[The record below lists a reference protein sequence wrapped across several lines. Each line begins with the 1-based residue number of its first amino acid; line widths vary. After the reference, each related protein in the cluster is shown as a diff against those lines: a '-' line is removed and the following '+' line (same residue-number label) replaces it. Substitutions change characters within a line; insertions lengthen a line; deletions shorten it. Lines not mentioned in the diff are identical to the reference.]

1 MLFVEFSDIL
11 KMLGWLG
18 NINLFLQRRKRK
30 MEKGIISYKSERG
43 YCIIRS
49 SVGEKIFV
57 HISNIGEEAYKHL
70 AKGCKVLF
78 DYEETE
84 KGKSATNVI
93 LELPESQHGK
103 TVDFSEEQIR
113 EMFGDL
119 AAEDE
124 KMERFSSYF
133 IKTDVYKKI
142 HNFLPIRIL
151 VAHKGIGKSAV
162 FRMSYL
168 ENQKN
173 NVLSVW
179 VKPDDI
185 LGIASAED
193 CADPLEMIR
202 QWKSGL
208 EELLVEKVVS
218 NFNISKDNDTINRI
232 SRNGLKFTERIGMI
246 VKKVP
251 EVVDIDAIKKGIVDM
266 YIKKRKIVIYIDDLD
281 RAWNGSKKNIY
292 RISALLNAV
301 RDMCNET
308 DELCFRISLR
318 SDVYYLVRTA
328 DESTDKIDGNV
339 LWLTWTEHELLAL
352 LVKRVQS
359 YFGNYFSERELLDM
373 EQWEMSK
380 YLNDIMADTF
390 EGSGKWNNRPIRYI
404 FLSLIRRRPRDLI
417 NLCTLAARNANAKGR
432 NLIVTEDWEEVF
444 EQYSSS
450 RLQDTINEHKYELPD
465 IERLLLGMKPSH
477 TMKKTDKPF
486 VYDKERLICKI
497 EGIIQNGK
505 FYFVNNKECTV
516 EELVAFMYKINF
528 LNARKDVDGGY
539 IDRKYFENN
548 KYITAKSVDFGYDW
562 EVHPAFRW
570 ALYPEIRDIFR
581 YTDIPENL

>member
-1 MLFVEFSDIL
+1 
-11 KMLGWLG
+11 
-18 NINLFLQRRKRK
+18 
-30 MEKGIISYKSERG
+30 MEKGIVSQKTEKG
-43 YCIIRS
+43 YCFIRS
-49 SVGEKIFV
+49 STGESIFV
-57 HISNIGEEAYKHL
+57 HVNNVGQEIYEQL
-70 AKGCKVLF
+70 AKGSKVLF
-78 DYEETE
+78 EYEETG
-84 KGKSATNVI
+84 KGKQATSVI
-93 LELPESQHGK
+93 LEPPESPYGK
-103 TVDFSEEQIR
+103 VVDFSEEQIR

-124 KMERFSSYF
+124 KRDRFSSYF
-133 IKTDVYKKI
+133 VKTDVYKKI

-168 ENQKN
+168 ENIKD
-173 NVLSVW
+173 NVLSIW

-185 LGIASAED
+185 LGIANIEGET
-193 CADPLEMIR
+193 DPLEMIR

-218 NFNISKDNDTINRI
+218 NFNISKDNDVINQI
-232 SRNGLKFTERIGMI
+232 SRNGLKLTERISMI

-251 EVVDIDAIKKGIVDM
+251 DVVNVDAIKKSVAERYLKDH
-266 YIKKRKIVIYIDDLD
+266 KIVIYVDDLD
-281 RAWNGSKKNIY
+281 RAWNGSKQNIY

-308 DELCFRISLR
+308 SELCFRISLR

-359 YFGNYFSERELLDM
+359 YLGNNISEKELLDM
-373 EQWEMSK
+373 KQREMST
-380 YLNDIMADTF
+380 YLDSIMADTF
-390 EGSGKWNNRPIRYI
+390 EGSGKWNKRPIRYI

-417 NLCTLAARNANAKGR
+417 NLCTLAARNANAEGR

-477 TMKKTDKPF
+477 EMKKTERPF
-486 VYDKERLICKI
+486 VYDKDRLFRKI
-497 EGIIQNGK
+497 EGIMQNGK
-505 FYFVNNKECTV
+505 FYFANNKECTV
-516 EELVAFMYKINF
+516 EELIAFMYKINF
-528 LNARKDVDGGY
+528 LNARKDAVGGF
-539 IDRKYFENN
+539 IDRKYFEDN
-548 KYITAKSVDFGYDW
+548 KYITSKSVDFGYDW

-570 ALYPEIRDIFR
+570 ALYPETRDIFQ
-581 YTDIPENL
+581 YTDIPQNL

>member
-1 MLFVEFSDIL
+1 
-11 KMLGWLG
+11 
-18 NINLFLQRRKRK
+18 
-30 MEKGIISYKSERG
+30 MEKGIISNKTEKG
-43 YCIIRS
+43 YCFIRS
-49 SVGEKIFV
+49 STGESIFV
-57 HISNIGEEAYKHL
+57 HINNVGKETYEQL
-70 AKGCKVLF
+70 AKGSKVLF
-78 DYEETE
+78 EYEETDR
-84 KGKSATNVI
+84 GKRATNVM
-93 LELPESQHGK
+93 LEPSESPHGK
-103 TVDFSEEQIR
+103 VIDFSEEQIR
-113 EMFGDL
+113 DMFGDL

-124 KMERFSSYF
+124 KKDRFSAYF

-162 FRMSYL
+162 FRMSFL
-168 ENQKN
+168 ENIRD
-173 NVLSVW
+173 NVLSIW

-185 LGIASAED
+185 LGIANTED
-193 CADPLEMIR
+193 GTDPLEMIR

-208 EELLVEKVVS
+208 EELLVEKVIS
-218 NFNISKDNDTINRI
+218 NFNISEDNDSINQI
-232 SRNGLKFTERIGMI
+232 SRNGLKLTERIGMI
-246 VKKVP
+246 VKKVQD
-251 EVVDIDAIKKGIVDM
+251 VVDVDAIKKSVADQ
-266 YIKKRKIVIYIDDLD
+266 YLKNHKIVIYVDDLD
-281 RAWNGSKKNIY
+281 RAWNGSKQNIY

-308 DELCFRISLR
+308 SELCFRISLR

-359 YFGNYFSERELLDM
+359 YFGNDISEKDLLGM
-373 EQWEMSK
+373 KQQEMSA

-417 NLCTLAARNANAKGR
+417 NLCTLAARNANAEGR
-432 NLIVTEDWEEVF
+432 NLIITEDWEEVF

-477 TMKKTDKPF
+477 EMKKTEKPF
-486 VYDKERLICKI
+486 VYSKERLVRKI
-497 EGIIQNGK
+497 EGIMQNGK
-505 FYFVNNKECTV
+505 FYFANNKECTV
-516 EELVAFMYKINF
+516 EELIAFMYKINF
-528 LNARKDVDGGY
+528 LNARKDAVGGF
-539 IDRKYFENN
+539 IDRKYFEDN
-548 KYITAKSVDFGYDW
+548 KYITSNSVDFGYDW

-570 ALYPEIRDIFR
+570 ALYPETRDIFR
-581 YTDIPENL
+581 YTDIPQNL

>member
-1 MLFVEFSDIL
+1 
-11 KMLGWLG
+11 
-18 NINLFLQRRKRK
+18 
-30 MEKGIISYKSERG
+30 MEKGTVVNKTEKG
-43 YCIIRS
+43 YSFIRS
-49 SVGEKIFV
+49 SKGDNIFV
-57 HISNIGEEAYKHL
+57 HINNVGREVYEKL
-70 AKGCKVLF
+70 AKGSKVLF
-78 DYEETE
+78 DYIETD
-84 KGKSATNVI
+84 KGKRATNVE
-93 LELPESQHGK
+93 LELPESPHGK
-103 TVDFSEEQIR
+103 EIDFSEEQIR

-124 KMERFSSYF
+124 KRERFSSYF

-168 ENQKN
+168 ENKRD
-173 NVLSVW
+173 NVLSIW

-185 LGIASAED
+185 LGIANTGD
-193 CADPLEMIR
+193 GTDPLEMIR

-208 EELLVEKVVS
+208 EELLVEKVIS
-218 NFNISKDNDTINRI
+218 NFNISEDNDSINQV
-232 SRNGLKFTERIGMI
+232 SRNGLKLAERISMI
-246 VKKVP
+246 IKKIRD
-251 EVVDIDAIKKGIVDM
+251 VVDVDEIKKNVADQ
-266 YIKKRKIVIYIDDLD
+266 YLKNHKIVIYVDDLD
-281 RAWNGSKKNIY
+281 RAWNGSRQNIY

-308 DELCFRISLR
+308 SELCFRISLR

-352 LVKRVQS
+352 LVRRVQS
-359 YFGNYFSERELLDM
+359 YFGTDISEKDLLGM
-373 EQWEMSK
+373 KQREMSA

-390 EGSGKWNNRPIRYI
+390 EGFGKWNNRPIRYI

-417 NLCTLAARNANAKGR
+417 NLCTLAARNANAEGR
-432 NLIVTEDWEEVF
+432 NLIITKDWEEVF

-477 TMKKTDKPF
+477 DIKKTEKPF
-486 VYDKERLICKI
+486 VYDKERLARKI
-497 EGIIQNGK
+497 EGIMQKGK
-505 FYFVNNKECTV
+505 FYFANNKECTV
-516 EELVAFMYKINF
+516 EDLIAFMYKINF
-528 LNARKDVDGGY
+528 LNARKDAAGGF
-539 IDRKYFENN
+539 IDRKYFEDN
-548 KYITAKSVDFGYDW
+548 KYITSNSVDFGYDW

-570 ALYPEIRDIFR
+570 ALYPETRDIFR
-581 YTDIPENL
+581 YTDIPQDL

>member
-1 MLFVEFSDIL
+1 
-11 KMLGWLG
+11 
-18 NINLFLQRRKRK
+18 
-30 MEKGIISYKSERG
+30 MEKGIISNKTEKG
-43 YCIIRS
+43 YCFIRS
-49 SVGEKIFV
+49 STGESIFV
-57 HISNIGEEAYKHL
+57 HINNVGKETYEQL
-70 AKGCKVLF
+70 AKGSKVLF
-78 DYEETE
+78 EYEETDR
-84 KGKSATNVI
+84 GKRATNVM
-93 LELPESQHGK
+93 LEPSESPHGK
-103 TVDFSEEQIR
+103 VIDFSEEQIR
-113 EMFGDL
+113 DMFGDL

-124 KMERFSSYF
+124 KKDRFSAYF

-168 ENQKN
+168 ENIRD
-173 NVLSVW
+173 NVLSIW

-185 LGIASAED
+185 LGIANTED
-193 CADPLEMIR
+193 GTDPLEMIR

-208 EELLVEKVVS
+208 EELLVEKAIS
-218 NFNISKDNDTINRI
+218 NFNISEDNDSINQI
-232 SRNGLKFTERIGMI
+232 SRNGLKLTERIGMI
-246 VKKVP
+246 VKKVQD
-251 EVVDIDAIKKGIVDM
+251 VVDVDAIKKSVADQ
-266 YIKKRKIVIYIDDLD
+266 YLKNHKIVIYVDDLD
-281 RAWNGSKKNIY
+281 RAWNGSKQNIY

-308 DELCFRISLR
+308 SELCFRISLR

-359 YFGNYFSERELLDM
+359 YFGNDISEKDLLGM
-373 EQWEMSK
+373 KQQEMSA

-417 NLCTLAARNANAKGR
+417 NLCTLAARNANAEGR
-432 NLIVTEDWEEVF
+432 NLIITEDWEEVF

-477 TMKKTDKPF
+477 EMKKTEKPF
-486 VYDKERLICKI
+486 VYSKERLVRKI
-497 EGIIQNGK
+497 EGIMQNGK
-505 FYFVNNKECTV
+505 FYFANNKECTV
-516 EELVAFMYKINF
+516 EELIAFMYKINF
-528 LNARKDVDGGY
+528 LNARKDAVGGF
-539 IDRKYFENN
+539 IDRKYFEDN
-548 KYITAKSVDFGYDW
+548 KYITSNSVDFGYDW

-570 ALYPEIRDIFR
+570 ALYPETRDIFR
-581 YTDIPENL
+581 YTDIPQNL

>member
-1 MLFVEFSDIL
+1 
-11 KMLGWLG
+11 
-18 NINLFLQRRKRK
+18 
-30 MEKGIISYKSERG
+30 MEKGTVVNKTEKG
-43 YCIIRS
+43 YSFIRS
-49 SVGEKIFV
+49 SKGDNIFV
-57 HISNIGEEAYKHL
+57 HINNVDREVYEKL
-70 AKGCKVLF
+70 AKGSKVLF
-78 DYEETE
+78 DYIETD
-84 KGKSATNVI
+84 KGKRATNVE
-93 LELPESQHGK
+93 LELPESPHGK
-103 TVDFSEEQIR
+103 EIDFSEEQIR

-124 KMERFSSYF
+124 KRERFSSYF

-168 ENQKN
+168 ENKRD
-173 NVLSVW
+173 NVLSIW

-185 LGIASAED
+185 LGIANTGD
-193 CADPLEMIR
+193 GTDPLEMIR

-208 EELLVEKVVS
+208 EELLVEKVIS
-218 NFNISKDNDTINRI
+218 NFNISEDNDSINQV
-232 SRNGLKFTERIGMI
+232 SRNGLKLAERISMI
-246 VKKVP
+246 IKKIRD
-251 EVVDIDAIKKGIVDM
+251 VVDVDEIKKNVADQ
-266 YIKKRKIVIYIDDLD
+266 YLKNHKIVIYVDDLD
-281 RAWNGSKKNIY
+281 RAWNGSRQNIY

-308 DELCFRISLR
+308 SELCFRISLR

-352 LVKRVQS
+352 LVRRVQS
-359 YFGNYFSERELLDM
+359 YFGTDISEKDLLGM
-373 EQWEMSK
+373 KQREMSA

-417 NLCTLAARNANAKGR
+417 NLCTLAARNANAEGR
-432 NLIVTEDWEEVF
+432 NLIITKDWEEVF

-477 TMKKTDKPF
+477 DIKKTEKPF
-486 VYDKERLICKI
+486 VYDKERLARKI
-497 EGIIQNGK
+497 EGIMQKGK
-505 FYFVNNKECTV
+505 FYFANNKECTV
-516 EELVAFMYKINF
+516 EDLIAFMYKINF
-528 LNARKDVDGGY
+528 LNARKDAAGGF
-539 IDRKYFENN
+539 IDRKYFEDN
-548 KYITAKSVDFGYDW
+548 KYITSNSVDFGYDW

-570 ALYPEIRDIFR
+570 ALYPETRDIFR
-581 YTDIPENL
+581 YTDIPQDL

>member
-1 MLFVEFSDIL
+1 
-11 KMLGWLG
+11 
-18 NINLFLQRRKRK
+18 
-30 MEKGIISYKSERG
+30 MEKGTVVNKTEKG
-43 YCIIRS
+43 YCFIRS
-49 SVGEKIFV
+49 LKGDNIFV
-57 HISNIGEEAYKHL
+57 HINNVDREVYEKL
-70 AKGCKVLF
+70 AKGSKVLF
-78 DYEETE
+78 DYIETD
-84 KGKSATNVI
+84 KGKSATNI
-93 LELPESQHGK
+93 ELELPERPHGK
-103 TVDFSEEQIR
+103 EIDFSEEQIR

-124 KMERFSSYF
+124 KRERFSSYF

-142 HNFLPIRIL
+142 HNYLPIRIL

-168 ENQKN
+168 ENIRD
-173 NVLSVW
+173 NVLSIW

-185 LGIASAED
+185 LGIANTGD
-193 CADPLEMIR
+193 GTDPLEMIR

-208 EELLVEKVVS
+208 EELLVEKVIS
-218 NFNISKDNDTINRI
+218 NFNISEDNDSINQI
-232 SRNGLKFTERIGMI
+232 SRNGLKLAERISMI
-246 VKKVP
+246 VKKIHD
-251 EVVDIDAIKKGIVDM
+251 VVDVDEIKKNVADQ
-266 YIKKRKIVIYIDDLD
+266 YLKNHKIVIYVDDLD
-281 RAWNGSKKNIY
+281 RAWNGSKQNIY

-308 DELCFRISLR
+308 SELCFRISLR

-352 LVKRVQS
+352 LVRRVQS
-359 YFGNYFSERELLDM
+359 YFGNDISEKELLGM
-373 EQWEMSK
+373 KQREMSA
-380 YLNDIMADTF
+380 YLNDIMSDTF

-417 NLCTLAARNANAKGR
+417 NLCTLAARNANAEGR

-477 TMKKTDKPF
+477 EMKKTEKPF
-486 VYDKERLICKI
+486 VYDKERLVRKI
-497 EGIIQNGK
+497 EGIMQNGK

-516 EELVAFMYKINF
+516 EELIAFMYKINF
-528 LNARKDVDGGY
+528 LNARKDVAGGF
-539 IDRKYFENN
+539 IDRKYFEDN
-548 KYITAKSVDFGYDW
+548 KYITSNSVDFGYDW

-570 ALYPEIRDIFR
+570 ALYPESRDIFR
-581 YTDIPENL
+581 YTDIPQDL

>member
-1 MLFVEFSDIL
+1 M
-11 KMLGWLG
+11 K
-18 NINLFLQRRKRK
+18 
-30 MEKGIISYKSERG
+30 KGTISNKTERG
-43 YCIIRS
+43 YCFIRS
-49 SVGEKIFV
+49 SAGERIFV
-57 HISNIGEEAYKHL
+57 HINNVGKETYEQL
-70 AKGCKVLF
+70 AKGSKVLF
-78 DYEETE
+78 EYEETNR
-84 KGKSATNVI
+84 GKSATKVM
-93 LELPESQHGK
+93 LEPSESPHGK
-103 TVDFSEEQIR
+103 VVDFSEEQIR

-124 KMERFSSYF
+124 TEERFSSYF

-162 FRMSYL
+162 FKMSYL

-173 NVLSVW
+173 NVLSIW

-185 LGIASAED
+185 LGIANAGD
-193 CADPLEMIR
+193 GVDPLEMIR

-208 EELLVEKVVS
+208 EEILVKKVVS
-218 NFNISKDNDTINRI
+218 DFGISKDNDIINQI
-232 SRNGLKFTERIGMI
+232 SRNGLKFIERIGMI
-246 VKKVP
+246 AKKVQ
-251 EVVDIDAIKKGIVDM
+251 EVVDINAINKGMADR
-266 YIKKRKIVIYIDDLD
+266 YLKNHKIVIYVDDLD
-281 RAWNGSKKNIY
+281 RAWNGSKQNIY

-359 YFGNYFSERELLDM
+359 YFGNCISERELLDM
-373 EQWEMSK
+373 KQWEMSM

-390 EGSGKWNNRPIRYI
+390 EGSGKWSNKPIRYI

-417 NLCTLAARNANAKGR
+417 NLCTLAARNANAEDR
-432 NLIVTEDWEEVF
+432 NLIITEDWEEVF
-444 EQYSSS
+444 EQYSSN
-450 RLQDTINEHKYELPD
+450 RLQDTINEHRYELPD

-477 TMKKTDKPF
+477 EMKKTDKPF
-486 VYDKERLICKI
+486 VYGKERLIRKI
-497 EGIIQNGK
+497 EGIIQNGNRK
-505 FYFVNNKECTV
+505 LSFANNKECTA
-516 EELVAFMYKINF
+516 EELIAFMYKINF
-528 LNARKDVDGGY
+528 LTARKNMDGGF

-570 ALYPEIRDIFR
+570 ALYPETRDIFR
-581 YTDIPENL
+581 YTDIPNNL